1 MRRQA
6 NVKSHMFC
14 HALNPTA
21 HSLFVQQG
29 NNRNDLVP
37 IAICCSLLDA
47 GLDWACNSFILL
59 SSSTLSFSSCHGQG
73 SASLGGLTQCAATGS
88 GL

>member
-1 MRRQA
+1 MI
-6 NVKSHMFC
+6 C
-14 HALNPTA
+14 HD
-21 HSLFVQQG
+21 LFVQRS

-59 SSSTLSFSSCHGQG
+59 SSLLSLSFSFCHGRG